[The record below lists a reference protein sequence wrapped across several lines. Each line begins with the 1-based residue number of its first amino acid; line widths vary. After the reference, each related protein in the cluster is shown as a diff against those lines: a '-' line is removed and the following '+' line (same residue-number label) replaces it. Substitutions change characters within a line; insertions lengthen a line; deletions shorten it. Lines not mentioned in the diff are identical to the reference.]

1 MPRANATDQPNLF
14 DPEDP
19 DTAPVPFELTARGR
33 RLVDPTTPELRLV
46 RQSGDPAID
55 APAAGP
61 DRGRDGRGHVADL
74 ASGGAAE
81 PAAQGAID
89 DARIDDELRNIDGPV
104 HARVR
109 ALRRAGTA
117 TEVIRMRV
125 DLDPLTLAVFR
136 ATDPDVASSP
146 TSTTRSASRP
156 QGRSV
161 APDLHHDRPRGDA
174 DSASARSPLR
184 NERASTAAAQA
195 HMRAVRALACI
206 ATVGEVDA
214 AGLGLTTNRIAVAA
228 TVVSWL
234 RRDRGIRP
242 AAMRVVLR
250 VADVATADLVASA
263 WADRLGVGRDRVATV
278 AWRSAPGPRDVQAV
292 VRVTD
297 PELAAELTTALARW
311 PDQ

>member
-1 MPRANATDQPNLF
+1 MPRGTATDQPNLF

-46 RQSGDPAID
+46 RPSADPAID
-55 APAAGP
+55 APAVGRE
-61 DRGRDGRGHVADL
+61 RGRDGRGHVADP

-81 PAAQGAID
+81 PAAQGGID
-89 DARIDDELRNIDGPV
+89 DARIDDELQDLDGPV

-117 TEVIRMRV
+117 TEVIRTRV
-125 DLDPLTLAVFR
+125 DLDPMTLAVFR

-156 QGRSV
+156 QGRSP

-174 DSASARSPLR
+174 DAAARSPRR
-184 NERASTAAAQA
+184 NEVESTAAAAQA
-195 HMRAVRALACI
+195 HTRAVRALACI
-206 ATVGEVDA
+206 AAVGEVDA

-278 AWRSAPGPRDVQAV
+278 TWRTAPGPRDVQAV

-297 PELAAELTTALARW
+297 PDLAAEVTADLARW